1 MREQVTLLDL
11 PEPEW
16 ITLLKAEVGKPGKT
30 ITIVAREI
38 GMPRPS
44 LSLLLSGNYPAKLN
58 KVTAKFAAKV
68 IRTYQHQVLCPHLR
82 AGISDEA
89 CFAFANAPMSM
100 SSPEKLRHY
109 RACQRCP
116 LNPIML
122 NAEVKDAV

>member
-1 MREQVTLLDL
+1 MPKEVSLIDL

-16 ITLLKAEVGKPGKT
+16 ITLLRAEVAKPGKT

-44 LSLLLSGNYPAKLN
+44 LSLLLSGSYPAKLN
-58 KVTAKFAAKV
+58 KVTEKFAAKV
-68 IRTYQHQVLCPHLR
+68 VRTYSHQVLCPHLR

-89 CFAFANAPMSM
+89 CLGFANAPMSM

-116 LNPIML
+116 LNPVML
-122 NAEVKDAV
+122 NSEVKDVV

>member
-11 PEPEW
+11 PELEW
-16 ITLLKAEVGKPGKT
+16 IALLRAEVAKPNKT
-30 ITIVAREI
+30 ITDVAREI
-38 GMPRPS
+38 GMKRPS

-58 KVTAKFAAKV
+58 KVTEKFAAKV
-68 IRTYQHQVLCPHLR
+68 MRLYRHEVLCPHLR
-82 AGISDEA
+82 QGISDEA

-116 LNPIML
+116 LNPVML
-122 NAEVKDAV
+122 NSEVKNAV